1 MSTHRYFICRGE
13 EMLAHFLSESSC
25 EALATQKIVEEVLGI
40 TSTSM
45 KTDLADEGDDS
56 LSAEYVVAKALAG
69 RNGLQVTN
77 GYVAEIAVWLDREAS
92 RRADEFYVEGEENK

>member
-13 EMLAHFLSESSC
+13 EVLAHFLNESSC
-25 EALATQKIVEEVLGI
+25 AASATQEIVEEMLGI
-40 TSTSM
+40 TGTSM
-45 KTDLADEGDDS
+45 KTDLADEGAGES
-56 LSAEYVVAKALAG
+56 LSVEYVVAKALAG

-92 RRADEFYVEGEENK
+92 RRADEF